1 MDRQTGQGHTII
13 QDLPTLP
20 HMVHLPIRVPTVV
33 APGVAIEEQPLL
45 TVAVDNAD
53 PTSKRRTGARPK
65 LDVGTPQMKQAPVDR
80 LQVERRN
87 RSQPTRVRTT
97 TPPGLGMTIEL
108 KA

>member
-1 MDRQTGQGHTII
+1 
-13 QDLPTLP
+13 
-20 HMVHLPIRVPTVV
+20 MVHLPIRVPTVV
-33 APGVAIEEQPLL
+33 APGVAIEEQLLL

-53 PTSKRRTGARPK
+53 PASKRHTGARPK
-65 LDVGTPQMKQAPVDR
+65 LDAGIPQMKQAPVDR

-87 RSQPTRVRTT
+87 RGHLTRVQTT